1 MENKIVSFLRESNKT
16 ISFAESCTGGALS
29 KRIVLIPGASEFFN
43 GSIVS
48 YSNNSK
54 INILNIK
61 TEDIKKYSVVS
72 EKVANE
78 MAINAMKIFNSDY
91 SISTTGN
98 AGPSI
103 SDNLSKIG
111 DCFISIA
118 SKGIVVC
125 KKINIDWFASAW
137 DLDSLKFLK
146 RYKTKIKCYKN
157 NE

>member
-1 MENKIVSFLRESNKT
+1 MEKIIFDFLIESNRT

-29 KRIVLIPGASEFFN
+29 RRIVLIPGASKVFK

-61 TEDIKKYSVVS
+61 FEDLQKHSVVS
-72 EKVANE
+72 EKVAKE
-78 MAINAMKIFNSDY
+78 MATNAMKIFNSDY

-98 AGPSI
+98 AGPSV

-118 SKGIVVC
+118 SKEIVVC
-125 KKINIDWFASAW
+125 KKMNIDCDRESFISNITEE
-137 DLDSLKFLK
+137 SLKFFIN
-146 RYKTKIKCYKN
+146 TIIKN
-157 NE
+157 

>member
-1 MENKIVSFLRESNKT
+1 MENKIIDFLLKSNKT

-29 KRIVLIPGASEFFN
+29 KRIVLIPGASEIFQ

-61 TEDIKKYSVVS
+61 NEDIQKHSVVS
-72 EKVANE
+72 EKVAKE
-78 MAINAMKIFNSDY
+78 MAVNAMKIFNSDY

-98 AGPSI
+98 AGPSV
-103 SDNLSKIG
+103 SDNLSNIG

-118 SKGIVVC
+118 SKEILVC
-125 KKINIDWFASAW
+125 KRMNIDCSRELFISKITEE
-137 DLDSLKFLK
+137 SLNFFIN
-146 RYKTKIKCYKN
+146 TIIKN
-157 NE
+157 

>member
-1 MENKIVSFLRESNKT
+1 MEKIIFDFLIESNRT

-29 KRIVLIPGASEFFN
+29 RRIVLIPGASKVFK

-125 KKINIDWFASAW
+125 KKINIDCDRESFIAKITEE
-137 DLDSLKFLK
+137 SLKFFVN
-146 RYKTKIKCYKN
+146 TIIKN
-157 NE
+157 

>member
-1 MENKIVSFLRESNKT
+1 MEKIIFDFLIESNRT

-29 KRIVLIPGASEFFN
+29 RRIVLIPGTSKVFK

-61 TEDIKKYSVVS
+61 SEDLQKHSVVS
-72 EKVANE
+72 EKVAKE
-78 MAINAMKIFNSDY
+78 MATNAMKIFNSDY

-98 AGPSI
+98 AGPSV

-118 SKGIVVC
+118 SKEIVVC
-125 KKINIDWFASAW
+125 KKMNIDCDRESFISNITEE
-137 DLDSLKFLK
+137 SLKFFIN
-146 RYKTKIKCYKN
+146 TIIKN
-157 NE
+157 

>member
-91 SISTTGN
+91 CISATGN
-98 AGPSI
+98 AGPNNYDEI
-103 SDNLSKIG
+103 SQSGQVYVTVITPEKVITQEFKLSNNR
-111 DCFISIA
+111 
-118 SKGIVVC
+118 SK
-125 KKINIDWFASAW
+125 NIENTVDFA
-137 DLDSLKFLK
+137 LSLL
-146 RYKTKIKCYKN
+146 YKN
-157 NE
+157 LR

>member
-103 SDNLSKIG
+103 SDNL
-111 DCFISIA
+111 
-118 SKGIVVC
+118 
-125 KKINIDWFASAW
+125 
-137 DLDSLKFLK
+137 
-146 RYKTKIKCYKN
+146 
-157 NE
+157 

>member
-1 MENKIVSFLRESNKT
+1 MENIIIDFLLKSNKT

-29 KRIVLIPGASEFFN
+29 KRIVLIPGASEIFQ

-61 TEDIKKYSVVS
+61 NEDIQKHSVVS
-72 EKVANE
+72 EKVAKE
-78 MAINAMKIFNSDY
+78 MAVNAMKIFNSDY

-98 AGPSI
+98 AGPSV
-103 SDNLSKIG
+103 SDNLSNIG

-118 SKGIVVC
+118 SKEILVC
-125 KKINIDWFASAW
+125 KRMNIDCSRELFISKITEE
-137 DLDSLKFLK
+137 SLNFFIN
-146 RYKTKIKCYKN
+146 TIIKN
-157 NE
+157 

>member
-78 MAINAMKIFNSDY
+78 MAINAMKVFNSDY

-118 SKGIVVC
+118 SKDIVVC
-125 KKINIDWFASAW
+125 KKINIDCDRESFIAKITEE
-137 DLDSLKFLK
+137 SLKFFVN
-146 RYKTKIKCYKN
+146 TIIKN
-157 NE
+157 

>member
-1 MENKIVSFLRESNKT
+1 VENIIIDFLLKSNKT

-29 KRIVLIPGASEFFN
+29 KRIVLIPGASEIFQ

-61 TEDIKKYSVVS
+61 NEDIQKYSVVS
-72 EKVANE
+72 EKVAKE
-78 MAINAMKIFNSDY
+78 MAVNAMKIFNSDY

-98 AGPSI
+98 AGPSV
-103 SDNLSKIG
+103 SDNLSNIG

-118 SKGIVVC
+118 SKEILVC
-125 KKINIDWFASAW
+125 KRMNIDCSRESFISKITEE
-137 DLDSLKFLK
+137 SLNFFIN
-146 RYKTKIKCYKN
+146 TIIKN
-157 NE
+157 

>member
-1 MENKIVSFLRESNKT
+1 MEKIIFDFLIESNRT

-29 KRIVLIPGASEFFN
+29 RRIVLIPGASKVFK

-61 TEDIKKYSVVS
+61 TEDFQKHSVVS
-72 EKVANE
+72 EKVAKE
-78 MAINAMKIFNSDY
+78 MATNAMKIFNSDY

-98 AGPSI
+98 AGPSV

-118 SKGIVVC
+118 SKEIVVC
-125 KKINIDWFASAW
+125 KKMNIDCDRESFISNITEE
-137 DLDSLKFLK
+137 SLKFFIN
-146 RYKTKIKCYKN
+146 TIIKN
-157 NE
+157 

>member
-98 AGPSI
+98 AGPTI

-118 SKGIVVC
+118 SKEIVVC
-125 KKINIDWFASAW
+125 KKINIDCDRESF
-137 DLDSLKFLK
+137 LSL
-146 RYKTKIKCYKN
+146 IHI
-157 NE
+157 

>member
-1 MENKIVSFLRESNKT
+1 MENKIIDFLLKSNKT

-29 KRIVLIPGASEFFN
+29 KRIVLIPGASEIFQ

-61 TEDIKKYSVVS
+61 NEDIQKYSVVS
-72 EKVANE
+72 EKVAKE
-78 MAINAMKIFNSDY
+78 MAVNAMKIFNSDY

-98 AGPSI
+98 AGPSV
-103 SDNLSKIG
+103 SDNLSNIG

-118 SKGIVVC
+118 SKEILVC
-125 KKINIDWFASAW
+125 KRMNIDCSRELFISKITEE
-137 DLDSLKFLK
+137 SLNFFIN
-146 RYKTKIKCYKN
+146 TIIKN
-157 NE
+157 

>member
-1 MENKIVSFLRESNKT
+1 MENKIVDFLRESNKT

-29 KRIVLIPGASEFFN
+29 KRIVLIPGASEIFQ

-61 TEDIKKYSVVS
+61 NEDIQKYSVVS
-72 EKVANE
+72 EKVAKE
-78 MAINAMKIFNSDY
+78 MAVNAMKIFNSDY

-98 AGPSI
+98 AGPSV
-103 SDNLSKIG
+103 SDNLSNIG

-118 SKGIVVC
+118 SKEILVC
-125 KKINIDWFASAW
+125 KRMNIDCSRELFISKITEE
-137 DLDSLKFLK
+137 SLNFFIN
-146 RYKTKIKCYKN
+146 TIIKN
-157 NE
+157 

>member
-1 MENKIVSFLRESNKT
+1 MENIIIDFLLKSNKT

-29 KRIVLIPGASEFFN
+29 KRIVLIPGASEIFQ

-61 TEDIKKYSVVS
+61 NEDIQKHSVVS
-72 EKVANE
+72 EKVAKE
-78 MAINAMKIFNSDY
+78 MAVNAMKIFNSDY

-98 AGPSI
+98 AGPSVI
-103 SDNLSKIG
+103 DNLSDIG

-118 SKGIVVC
+118 SKEIVVC
-125 KKINIDWFASAW
+125 KKIKIDCDRQSFISKITEE
-137 DLDSLKFLK
+137 SLNFFIN
-146 RYKTKIKCYKN
+146 TIIKN
-157 NE
+157 

>member
-1 MENKIVSFLRESNKT
+1 MENKIVDFLRESNKT
-16 ISFAESCTGGALS
+16 ISFAESCTGGSLS
-29 KRIVLIPGASEFFN
+29 KRIVLIPGASKVFK

-61 TEDIKKYSVVS
+61 NEDLKKYSAVS
-72 EKVANE
+72 EKVAKE
-78 MAINAMKIFNSDY
+78 MARNAMKIFNSDY

-98 AGPSI
+98 AGPTV

-118 SKGIVVC
+118 SKEIVVC
-125 KKINIDWFASAW
+125 KKIMIDCDRESFIAKITEE
-137 DLDSLKFLK
+137 SLKFFIN
-146 RYKTKIKCYKN
+146 TIIKN
-157 NE
+157 

>member
-1 MENKIVSFLRESNKT
+1 MENKIIDFLLKSNKT

-29 KRIVLIPGASEFFN
+29 KRIVLIPGASEIFQ

-61 TEDIKKYSVVS
+61 NEDIQKYSVVS
-72 EKVANE
+72 EKVAKE
-78 MAINAMKIFNSDY
+78 MAVNAMKIFNSDY

-98 AGPSI
+98 AGPSV
-103 SDNLSKIG
+103 SDNHSNIG

-118 SKGIVVC
+118 SKEILVC
-125 KKINIDWFASAW
+125 KRMNIDCSRELFISKITEE
-137 DLDSLKFLK
+137 SLNFFIN
-146 RYKTKIKCYKN
+146 TIIKN
-157 NE
+157 

>member
-1 MENKIVSFLRESNKT
+1 MENKIVNFLRESNKT

-29 KRIVLIPGASEFFN
+29 KRIVLIPGASEVFH

-54 INILNIK
+54 INLLNVK
-61 TEDIKKYSVVS
+61 MEDIKKYSVVS
-72 EKVANE
+72 QKVAKE
-78 MAINAMKIFNSDY
+78 MAVNAMKIFNSDY

-98 AGPSI
+98 AGPRT

-118 SKGIVVC
+118 SKEIVVW
-125 KKINIDWFASAW
+125 KKINIECDRESFISKITEE
-137 DLDSLKFLK
+137 SLNFFIN
-146 RYKTKIKCYKN
+146 TIIKN
-157 NE
+157 

>member
-1 MENKIVSFLRESNKT
+1 MENIIIDFLLKSNKT

-29 KRIVLIPGASEFFN
+29 KRIVLIPGASEIFQ

-61 TEDIKKYSVVS
+61 NEDIQKYSVVS
-72 EKVANE
+72 EKVAKE
-78 MAINAMKIFNSDY
+78 MAVNAMKIFNSDY

-98 AGPSI
+98 AGPSV
-103 SDNLSKIG
+103 SDNLSNIG

-118 SKGIVVC
+118 SKEILVC
-125 KKINIDWFASAW
+125 KRMNIDCSRELFISKITEE
-137 DLDSLKFLK
+137 SLNFFIN
-146 RYKTKIKCYKN
+146 TIIKN
-157 NE
+157 

>member
-1 MENKIVSFLRESNKT
+1 MEKIIFDFLIESNRT

-29 KRIVLIPGASEFFN
+29 RRIVLIPGASKVFK

-61 TEDIKKYSVVS
+61 TKDFQKHSVVS
-72 EKVANE
+72 EKVAKE
-78 MAINAMKIFNSDY
+78 MATNAMKIFNSDY

-98 AGPSI
+98 AGPSV

-118 SKGIVVC
+118 SKEIVVC
-125 KKINIDWFASAW
+125 KKMNIDCDRESFISNITEE
-137 DLDSLKFLK
+137 SLKFFIN
-146 RYKTKIKCYKN
+146 TIIKN
-157 NE
+157 